1 MLINGLTNE
10 REIEFGTIRGFSR
23 VTDFHEYDGVTN
35 DIAERLEA
43 LNRVT

>member
-23 VTDFHEYDGVTN
+23 VTDFHENDGVTN
-35 DIAERLEA
+35 DKAERLNA
-43 LNRVT
+43 LSKVT

>member
-1 MLINGLTNE
+1 MLINRSTNE
-10 REIEFGTIRGFSR
+10 REIESETICGFSR